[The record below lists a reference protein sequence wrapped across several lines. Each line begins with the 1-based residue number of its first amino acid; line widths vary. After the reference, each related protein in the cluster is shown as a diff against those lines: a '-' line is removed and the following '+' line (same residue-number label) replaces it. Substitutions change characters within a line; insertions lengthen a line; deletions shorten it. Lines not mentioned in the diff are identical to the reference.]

1 MPPSLSLKHQVRL
14 PLQLSPTAPPLLLL
28 LHGVGSH
35 EEDLMGLAPYVDPR
49 FLVVSARAPRP
60 WGNGGYAWFDI
71 TFTSAGPEGNWQQA
85 AESRQVLATFI
96 QELRQTYAPA
106 LRRLYL
112 MGFSQGAMMSMYLSL
127 LMPAQVAGM
136 VIMSGQLPPQTDLLT
151 MDPQALQGLP
161 VLVVHGM
168 YDPIIPIAEG
178 RRLRDQL
185 QQWPVLLTYAEY
197 PMEHQVS
204 TTSLQDITRWLTTQL
219 NQDIGPA
226 PCEAG

>member
-1 MPPSLSLKHQVRL
+1 MPPSLSLVHQVRL
-14 PLQLSPTAPPLLLL
+14 PLKPSSTKPPLLLL

-49 FLVVSARAPRP
+49 FLVASARAPRP
-60 WGNGGYAWFDI
+60 WDHGGYAWFDI
-71 TFTSAGPEGNWQQA
+71 TFTPTGPEGNWEQA

-96 QELRQTYAPA
+96 QELRQTYAPDPQ
-106 LRRLYL
+106 RLYL

-127 LMPAQVAGM
+127 LMPEQVAGM
-136 VIMSGQLPPQTDLLT
+136 VIMSGRLPPQPDLRA
-151 MDPQALQGLP
+151 MDLRSLQDLP
-161 VLVVHGM
+161 VLVVHGV

-185 QQWPVLLTYAEY
+185 QQWPVRLTYAEY

-204 TTSLQDITRWLTTQL
+204 TASLQDITRWLTTQL
-219 NQDIGPA
+219 NQDVRPA
-226 PCEAG
+226 TSATG